1 VIPGRV
7 PGTTIRILALLLAI
21 LPGLAAGSI
30 QAEGSHAAGD
40 VITMTGTTNLAA
52 GDTLQIQVTSASFR
66 PTEKTQDPGF
76 SGASGTFTVVAT
88 TPLNTWSFTFDSS
101 GFRPDAYLVT
111 VESVETGIR
120 ETSIFTLAERG
131 WVATGTSPVT
141 PGETVITPPIRAAG
155 IPLPPAPSAT
165 PKAGSPPVLL
175 ALPVLFFLFLRQRS

>member
-1 VIPGRV
+1 MIPGRV
-7 PGTTIRILALLLAI
+7 PGTTIRVLALLLTI
-21 LPGLAAGSI
+21 LPGLAAGAI
-30 QAEGSHAAGD
+30 QMEGSHAAGD
-40 VITMTGTTNLAA
+40 VITITGTTNLAV
-52 GDTLQIQVTSASFR
+52 GDTLQVTVTSASFR
-66 PTEKTQDPGF
+66 HGEKTQAAGF
-76 SGASGTFTVVAT
+76 SGASGTVWVVHG
-88 TPLNTWSFTFDSS
+88 TPRNTWAFTFGTS